1 MCLSRVRRL
10 RWRRRRRLRPLLRL
24 VRPVV
29 AREAGVVGAVP
40 EWVREVAC
48 EAPELVL
55 KVLPLGVAAVA
66 VVVGEWLV
74 VEQG

>member
-1 MCLSRVRRL
+1 M
-10 RWRRRRRLRPLLRL
+10 
-24 VRPVV
+24 V

-66 VVVGEWLV
+66 VVVGQWLV

>member
-1 MCLSRVRRL
+1 M
-10 RWRRRRRLRPLLRL
+10 
-24 VRPVV
+24 V

-66 VVVGEWLV
+66 GGGARLVAGDVGGGVAVVVV
-74 VEQG
+74 VV